1 MLKER
6 MADIIDEASR
16 RMDEEIAAGITEA
29 SRAVAL
35 MPPGEAGECARCGY
49 HYSRIVNGLCGYCR
63 DGREPPDY

>member
-16 RMDEEIAAGITEA
+16 RMDEEISISVTAA

-35 MPPGEAGECARCGY
+35 MPKGEAGTCRSCGDDY
-49 HYSRIVNGLCGYCR
+49 ERIVGGLCGFCR
-63 DGREPPDY
+63 DGREPPP